1 MPAFCWPILVLTV
14 LLLTLISYLSVKKM
28 LKGTAADALRPY
40 TPKAM
45 KKSVLE
51 KLSFWEKLPFGTK
64 WNVRDIL
71 RHKSRSA
78 MTLVGVV
85 GCMMLLVGGL
95 GMKDTMDYFMV
106 MLDEDINNYT
116 TKINLSESSENAEI
130 KELAED
136 VEGDWQASSGISYE
150 GETISLE
157 IYQADNQLIR
167 FVNEEDELVQ
177 LDDDGYLR

>member
-51 KLSFWEKLPFGTK
+51 KLSFLEKLPFG
-64 WNVRDIL
+64 
-71 RHKSRSA
+71 
-78 MTLVGVV
+78 
-85 GCMMLLVGGL
+85 
-95 GMKDTMDYFMV
+95 
-106 MLDEDINNYT
+106 

-136 VEGDWQASSGISYE
+136 VEGDWQASSGISFE

>member
-1 MPAFCWPILVLTV
+1 MEVIIQHIGCHLVV

-51 KLSFWEKLPFGTK
+51 KLSFWEKLPFG
-64 WNVRDIL
+64 
-71 RHKSRSA
+71 
-78 MTLVGVV
+78 
-85 GCMMLLVGGL
+85 
-95 GMKDTMDYFMV
+95 
-106 MLDEDINNYT
+106 

>member
-51 KLSFWEKLPFGTK
+51 KLSFLEKLPFG
-64 WNVRDIL
+64 
-71 RHKSRSA
+71 
-78 MTLVGVV
+78 
-85 GCMMLLVGGL
+85 
-95 GMKDTMDYFMV
+95 
-106 MLDEDINNYT
+106 